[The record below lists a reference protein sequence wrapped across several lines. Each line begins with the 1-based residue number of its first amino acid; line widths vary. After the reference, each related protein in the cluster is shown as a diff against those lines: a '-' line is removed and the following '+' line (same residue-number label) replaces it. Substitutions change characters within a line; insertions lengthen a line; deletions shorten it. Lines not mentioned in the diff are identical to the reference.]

1 MNKMTKITRAET
13 TCVER
18 NWRQSAGGR
27 VLTFDMMLEM
37 TESPKVAALGRDSEV
52 VFDDKRYVLIQK
64 KVVREASPHLVR
76 LVLERARGTERTW
89 SARSRQSLLPAS
101 FSRVGCAPPLASHVA
116 VTSTF
121 RTPAHNSPDNR

>member
-1 MNKMTKITRAET
+1 MDKMTKITRAEAT
-13 TCVER
+13 YVER

-64 KVVREASPHLVR
+64 EVVSEASPHLVR
-76 LVLERARGTERTW
+76 LVLERAGGTEGTW
-89 SARSRQSLLPAS
+89 SARSRQPLSPAS
-101 FSRVGCAPPLASHVA
+101 LFRVGCAPPLASHVA
-116 VTSTF
+116 VTSAF
-121 RTPAHNSPDNR
+121 